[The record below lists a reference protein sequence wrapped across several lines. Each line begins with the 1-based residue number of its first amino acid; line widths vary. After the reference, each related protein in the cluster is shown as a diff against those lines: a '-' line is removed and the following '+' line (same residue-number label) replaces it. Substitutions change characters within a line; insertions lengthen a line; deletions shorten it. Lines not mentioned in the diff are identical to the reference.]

1 MHTQLPDEEDG
12 QNADG
17 EITQRGKRTI
27 HIGHGDDNL
36 DIHARA
42 LNGWVVGGASPEI
55 LKRFA
60 LQQHDEHED
69 ETGYEGEEHDQIED
83 PDVHSFNRD
92 SKEEDADRDLA
103 ADRGEAVCD
112 FAEPPVLLESVSWIH
127 SPGIES
133 DIPPWP
139 SPVDA
144 P

>member
-1 MHTQLPDEEDG
+1 M
-12 QNADG
+12 
-17 EITQRGKRTI
+17 
-27 HIGHGDDNL
+27 
-36 DIHARA
+36 
-42 LNGWVVGGASPEI
+42 GGASPEI

-92 SKEEDADRDLA
+92 SKEEDADRNLA

-127 SPGIES
+127 LPG
-133 DIPPWP
+133 D
-139 SPVDA
+139 
-144 P
+144 